1 MPDLSFQAVTPSLDN
16 YWRAIILF
24 GRNVASYK
32 FALAQALT
40 ELASHRNDLIRLD
53 QLAEPF
59 SRHLCTHLK
68 TADKQTTSRS
78 STFLDTCRKFNSGQ
92 TTKEELI
99 AETVSMG
106 FANVIDAF
114 HIVNQDEVG
123 VRFFVD
129 ERKTNN
135 GIRLTDNIFKLFEMP
150 RHGSLLHETE
160 ARWRLVET
168 AWELNISR
176 NLILIEH
183 DTDANLLVA
192 NNRHRRTAVTSSR
205 DALNGYQKGLCFY
218 CFAPISVEPKSSD
231 LADVDHFFPHIMKA
245 RGLLPNIDGVWNL
258 VLTCT
263 DCNRGANGKFAR
275 VPNLTLLERLSRRN
289 EYLINSHHPLRQ
301 TLIQQTGATSDRRN
315 AFLQAAYRAAKEHL
329 LHEWQ
334 PEPKGSP
341 RF

>member
-1 MPDLSFQAVTPSLDN
+1 MSDLSFHAVTPSLDN

-40 ELASHRNDLIRLD
+40 ELASHENELIRLD
-53 QLAEPF
+53 KLAEPF
-59 SRHLCTHLK
+59 SRHLCAHLK
-68 TADKQTTSRS
+68 NADKQTTSRS
-78 STFLDTCRKFNSGQ
+78 STFLDTCRKFNSGEI
-92 TTKEELI
+92 TKDKLVEETARI
-99 AETVSMG
+99 G

-114 HIVNQDEVG
+114 HIVNQGEVG
-123 VRFFVD
+123 VRFFED
-129 ERKTNN
+129 ERRANN

-176 NLILIEH
+176 NLIRIEH
-183 DTDANLLVA
+183 DNDAGLLFA
-192 NNRHRRTAVTSSR
+192 NNLHRRTTVTSSR

-218 CFAPISVEPKSSD
+218 CFAPISIEAESSD
-231 LADVDHFFPHIMKA
+231 LADVDHFFPHIMKV
-245 RGLLPNIDGVWNL
+245 RGLFPNIDGVWNL

-275 VPNLTLLERLSRRN
+275 VPSLTLMERLSRRN

-301 TLIQQTGATSDRRN
+301 TLIQQTGATPDHRN
-315 AFLQAAYRAAKEHL
+315 AFLQAAYRAAKVHL
-329 LHEWQ
+329 LHDWQ

-341 RF
+341 IF